1 MNESSKPTS
10 AGVILRAR
18 GLRVDVKGRMLIAP
32 SDFELREGERVL
44 LVGPSG
50 SGKSLFTDLIFG
62 FAGPSTP
69 GLRVEGSLT
78 FQGDELLGASP
89 EYMDMQ
95 LGAVFQL
102 HALGLFDDLT
112 VDQNLRFGSG
122 DSEQRT
128 SMASSLGL
136 DHLERKVHECSGGER
151 MRIAICRTLLRGA
164 QVLVYDEPTT
174 GLDPAAVKSVLAA
187 MQSSHR
193 RLSLAISHD
202 YEAFRGGVDA
212 LLVLDPRDRVLRRFD
227 ASPASWA
234 RVEEI
239 MEIREPAL
247 EAPAPRASLATRV
260 AQRWRKA
267 SMALSDAGADLG
279 TLATLP
285 MAFARM
291 AHPLDGPRVRHV
303 LRRDVRLGVVVFT
316 GICALM
322 VALTGTYFL
331 FEHLPKREYTEP
343 LVQDELL
350 AGLGMVFTR
359 IAMPMMV
366 SVLLAAKLGAA
377 AAAHIGHLSLTR
389 QVDALRLMRIPLRRH
404 LLQPTALGQILASW
418 LTAMTSIVAAG
429 FMSMLVFLVFHP
441 GFSVRYFVS
450 NFTRELDGG
459 HFAWIGV
466 KVGLCALAVAAI
478 AFRIGIRPKRNAK
491 QVIQGIHKTLLW
503 ALVAVVFI
511 HAVIAFFEF

>member
-1 MNESSKPTS
+1 MTSSSPS
-10 AGVILRAR
+10 EGVLLRAR
-18 GLRVDVKGRMLIAP
+18 GLRVDVQGRMLIAP
-32 SDFELREGERVL
+32 SDIELREGERVL

-62 FAGPSTP
+62 FAGPATP

-89 EYMDMQ
+89 EFMDMQ

-112 VDQNLRFGSG
+112 VDQNLRFGS
-122 DSEQRT
+122 DDPEERSAL
-128 SMASSLGL
+128 ASSLGL

-174 GLDPAAVKSVLAA
+174 GLDPAAVKSVLGAF
-187 MQSSHR
+187 QDSHR

-202 YEAFRGGVDA
+202 YEAFRGAVDVI
-212 LLVLDPRDRVLRRFD
+212 LVLDPRDRVLRRFD
-227 ASPASWA
+227 ANPESWA

-239 MEIREPAL
+239 MEVREPAL
-247 EAPAPRASLATRV
+247 EAPPKRASLAAR
-260 AQRWRKA
+260 AAHRWRKA
-267 SMALSDAGADLG
+267 SLALADAGADLG
-279 TLATLP
+279 SLAALP
-285 MAFARM
+285 IGLARM
-291 AHPLDGPRVRHV
+291 AHPLDGPRFRHV
-303 LRRDVRLGVVVFT
+303 LRRDVRLGVVMFT
-316 GICALM
+316 GTCALM

-331 FEHLPKREYTEP
+331 FEHLPKRKYTGP
-343 LVQDELL
+343 LVQDDLL

-377 AAAHIGHLSLTR
+377 AAAHIGHMSLTR

-418 LTAMTSIVAAG
+418 LTTVTSIAAAG
-429 FMSMLVFLVFHP
+429 FMSMLVYLVLHP
-441 GFSVRYFVS
+441 GFSVRFFAA
-450 NFTRELDGG
+450 NFTRELEAG
-459 HFAWIGV
+459 HFVWIAV

-478 AFRIGIRPKRNAK
+478 AFRIGIRPKRNSK
-491 QVIQGIHKTLLW
+491 QVIEGIHKTLLW